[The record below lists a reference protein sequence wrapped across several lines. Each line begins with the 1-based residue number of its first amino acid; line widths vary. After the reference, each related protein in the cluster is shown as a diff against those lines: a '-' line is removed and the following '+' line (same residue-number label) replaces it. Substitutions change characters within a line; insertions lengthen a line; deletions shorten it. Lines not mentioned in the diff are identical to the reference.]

1 VTYEVV
7 GVLGRGGMAL
17 VELAVDEHGNAV
29 ARKRIPLTG
38 SGTDLRLAR
47 QRLRREAEILSRL
60 AHPAIVPV
68 LDVEDDGADVVIVM
82 PAYAESLADRV
93 RDLGP
98 LEEAAVAT
106 LGRQLLSGLVAAHRA
121 GVVHRDIKPANVLF
135 SRNGQAALADFGVA
149 STREHTPGLTVDG
162 TVVGT
167 PAWMAPEQARGDG
180 AGPPADVFALA
191 ATLLY
196 AATGVGPYGRG
207 EPGLLLWRAGS
218 GQVAPL
224 PATVPPSLAPALTAM
239 LDPDPTRRPS
249 AAAVLGGMAGTQ
261 VLPAVR
267 PVPPTPAVPPMSVAA
282 PSPAR
287 ARARSLTLGA
297 GDRRNGEDR
306 SAPDRALRRRR
317 RWPVAL
323 AALVAVAVAVGAGV
337 ALADRGG
344 SRRAAPTSTPTSAC
358 VPLAYQACGQSPA
371 PHTDGSTCSPGWYD
385 LDGNAADGCEARSDY
400 VAGLALTS
408 GTPRSANLVPA
419 NATDIYDVQVS
430 GNVVFSC
437 LGSLRVTLTAPPGV
451 SDQVQVLHDGQV
463 VGQAVSTD
471 AEPATATVH
480 KPNCLG
486 SDREDLTVQVTDVAG
501 TSASDF
507 TLSRAGGW

>member
-68 LDVEDDGADVVIVM
+68 LEVEDDGADVVIVM

-98 LEEAAVAT
+98 LDEPAVAT

-135 SRNGQAALADFGVA
+135 SRRGQAALADFGVA

-167 PAWMAPEQARGDG
+167 PAWMAPEQARGEG

-207 EPGLLLWRAGS
+207 EPGLLLWRAAS
-218 GQVAPL
+218 GQVSPL
-224 PATVPPSLAPALTAM
+224 PTNVPPSMAPALAAM
-239 LDPDPTRRPS
+239 LDPDPARRPS
-249 AAAVLGGMAGTQ
+249 AAAVLGGMAGTR
-261 VLPAVR
+261 VLPAIRLDER
-267 PVPPTPAVPPMSVAA
+267 PVRPTPAVRHGRPPTVD
-282 PSPAR
+282 
-287 ARARSLTLGA
+287 T
-297 GDRRNGEDR
+297 GDRRDGDEPGR
-306 SAPDRALRRRR
+306 VAPARRRRR
-317 RWPVAL
+317 RWPVVL
-323 AALVAVAVAVGAGV
+323 AAVMVVAAAAGAGV
-337 ALADRGG
+337 ALADQGG
-344 SRRAAPTSTPTSAC
+344 PSRAAPTSTPTTAC
-358 VPLAYQACGQSPA
+358 IPLVYQACGQPPA

-385 LDGNAADGCEARSDY
+385 LDGNTADGCEARSDY
-400 VAGLALTS
+400 VSGLALTS
-408 GTPRSANLVPA
+408 GAPVSANLVPA
-419 NATDIYDVQVS
+419 DAMDVYDAQVS
-430 GNVVFSC
+430 GHVVFSC
-437 LGSLRVTLTAPPGV
+437 LGSLRVTLTSPRGV
-451 SDQVQVLHDGQV
+451 SDQVQVLHDNQV

-471 AEPATATVH
+471 AQSATATVS
-480 KPNCLG
+480 KPDCLG
-486 SDREDLTVQVTDVAG
+486 SDDEDLTVQVTDLAG
-501 TSASDF
+501 ASASDF
-507 TLSRAGGW
+507 TLSRSGGW

>member
-60 AHPAIVPV
+60 AHPGIVPV

-98 LEEAAVAT
+98 LEEPAVAL

-135 SRNGQAALADFGVA
+135 SRGGQAALADFGVA

-224 PATVPPSLAPALTAM
+224 PTTVPPSMAPALAAM

-249 AAAVLGGMAGTQ
+249 AAAVLGGMAGTR

-267 PVPPTPAVPPMSVAA
+267 PGPSTPGVA
-282 PSPAR
+282 PSPAGPR
-287 ARARSLTLGA
+287 PRPRPVTAEQGRGGRDLFPPVPA
-297 GDRRNGEDR
+297 E
-306 SAPDRALRRRR
+306 RRRR
-317 RWPVAL
+317 RWPVVL
-323 AALVAVAVAVGAGV
+323 AAVVAVGLAVGAGV
-337 ALADRGG
+337 ALAHQGG
-344 SRRAAPTSTPTSAC
+344 NRRAAPTSTPTSAC
-358 VPLAYQACGQSPA
+358 TPLAYQACGQPPA
-371 PHTDGSTCSPGWYD
+371 PHTNGITCSPGWYD
-385 LDGNAADGCEARSDY
+385 LDGTAADGCEARSDY
-400 VAGLALTS
+400 VSGLALTS
-408 GTPRSANLVPA
+408 GLPRSANLVPA
-419 NATDIYDVQVS
+419 EATDVYDVQVS
-430 GNVVFSC
+430 GDIVFSC
-437 LGSLRVTLTAPPGV
+437 LGSLRVTLTAPAGV
-451 SDQVQVLHDGQV
+451 SDQVQVLHGSQV

-471 AEPATATVH
+471 AQPATATVS
-480 KPNCLG
+480 KPDCLG
-486 SDREDLTVQVTDVAG
+486 RDREDLTVKVTDLAG
-501 TSASDF
+501 ASASNF

>member
-68 LDVEDDGADVVIVM
+68 LEVEDDGADVVIVM

-98 LEEAAVAT
+98 LDESKVAT

-135 SRNGQAALADFGVA
+135 SRSGQAALADFGVA

-167 PAWMAPEQARGDG
+167 PAWMAPEQARGEG

-207 EPGLLLWRAGS
+207 EPGLLLWRAAS
-218 GQVAPL
+218 GLVTPL
-224 PATVPPSLAPALTAM
+224 PDSVPPSMAPALTAM
-239 LDPDPTRRPS
+239 LDPDPARRPS
-249 AAAVLGGMAGTQ
+249 AAAVLGGMAGTR

-267 PVPPTPAVPPMSVAA
+267 LDDRPVRPTPAVELPRPGTSGGARREGDGPGRAA
-282 PSPAR
+282 P
-287 ARARSLTLGA
+287 A
-297 GDRRNGEDR
+297 G
-306 SAPDRALRRRR
+306 RRRR
-317 RWPVAL
+317 RWPVVL
-323 AALVAVAVAVGAGV
+323 AAAMVVAGAVGAGI
-337 ALADRGG
+337 ALADQGG
-344 SRRAAPTSTPTSAC
+344 AGRVTRTSTPTPTSTC
-358 VPLAYQACGQSPA
+358 VPLAYQACGQPAA

-400 VAGLALTS
+400 VSGVALTS
-408 GTPRSANLVPA
+408 GTPVSANLVPA
-419 NATDIYDVQVS
+419 DTTDVYDAQVS
-430 GNVVFSC
+430 GDVVFSC
-437 LGSLRVTLTAPPGV
+437 LGSLRVTITSPPGV
-451 SDQVQVLHDGQV
+451 SDQVNVLHDDQV

-471 AEPATATVH
+471 AQPATATVS
-480 KPNCLG
+480 KPDCLG
-486 SDREDLTVQVTDVAG
+486 RDDEDLTVQVTDLAG
-501 TSASDF
+501 TSARDF
-507 TLSRAGGW
+507 TLSRSGGW